1 MASVKVKFR
10 SSTVDG
16 NVGAVYYQ
24 IIHDRKV
31 RRLPTDYRIYPSEWS
46 DRSSTVVTTI
56 RSERYPIII
65 SIRENINR
73 DIEQL
78 SKIVKRFETKGLM
91 FSVSDIVNE
100 FQRYEQECSL
110 LNFMGEIILKLKQ
123 NGKIRT
129 AETYVSALNS
139 FTKFIDKYVLLK
151 S

>member
-100 FQRYEQECSL
+100 FHRYL
-110 LNFMGEIILKLKQ
+110 
-123 NGKIRT
+123 
-129 AETYVSALNS
+129 
-139 FTKFIDKYVLLK
+139 
-151 S
+151 